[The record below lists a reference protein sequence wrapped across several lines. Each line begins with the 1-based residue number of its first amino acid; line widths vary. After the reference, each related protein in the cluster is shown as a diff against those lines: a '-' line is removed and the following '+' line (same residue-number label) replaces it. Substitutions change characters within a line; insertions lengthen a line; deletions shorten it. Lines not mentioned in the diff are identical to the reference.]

1 MTRTFKYRIYPN
13 KKQLQKLF
21 SDIELCR
28 RLYNIALEQKIFAY
42 KQSRKSVS
50 SYDQINQL
58 PELKKSF
65 PEYQSVHSQT
75 QQDVLRRLDKSFK
88 AFFGRI
94 EKHQKAGFPHF
105 KGRDFYNS
113 ICYPQSGF
121 EIKGNKLH
129 LSKIGNIK
137 IKLHRP
143 IKGTIKTCLIIKEGN
158 QWYACFS
165 LEIKNK
171 KIENKPIETA
181 IGIDLGLDSFA
192 TLSNGEKIDNPRWF
206 RNSEIKLARQQRWLS
221 RKKKDSNNRK
231 KQKKIVAKIHCKI
244 RNQRNDFAHK
254 LSRRLVDKY
263 DLIVYEDLVVR
274 NMVKNRYL
282 AKSISDVAWNGFCQK
297 LLYKTDE
304 CGKYALPVSPRNTS
318 QICSNCGKIVE
329 KALWVRRHKCSKCG
343 IDMDRDE
350 NASINILKLGIEE
363 YRRNCENQRLGSLV
377 NRLDYEPR
385 SLFPLGN
392 G

>member
-1 MTRTFKYRIYPN
+1 
-13 KKQLQKLF
+13 
-21 SDIELCR
+21 
-28 RLYNIALEQKIFAY
+28 
-42 KQSRKSVS
+42 
-50 SYDQINQL
+50 
-58 PELKKSF
+58 
-65 PEYQSVHSQT
+65 
-75 QQDVLRRLDKSFK
+75 
-88 AFFGRI
+88 
-94 EKHQKAGFPHF
+94 
-105 KGRDFYNS
+105 
-113 ICYPQSGF
+113 
-121 EIKGNKLH
+121 
-129 LSKIGNIK
+129 
-137 IKLHRP
+137 
-143 IKGTIKTCLIIKEGN
+143 
-158 QWYACFS
+158 
-165 LEIKNK
+165 
-171 KIENKPIETA
+171 
-181 IGIDLGLDSFA
+181 LGLDSFA

-244 RNQRNDFAHK
+244 RSQRNDFTHK

-263 DLIVYEDLVVR
+263 ELIAYEDLAVK

-318 QICSNCGKIVE
+318 QICSGCGEIVH

-363 YRRNCENQRLGSLV
+363 YRRNYGNQRLGSLL
-377 NRLDYEPR
+377 NRLNHEPR
-385 SLFPLGN
+385 SLFPHRERVVHLIKIVE
-392 G
+392 